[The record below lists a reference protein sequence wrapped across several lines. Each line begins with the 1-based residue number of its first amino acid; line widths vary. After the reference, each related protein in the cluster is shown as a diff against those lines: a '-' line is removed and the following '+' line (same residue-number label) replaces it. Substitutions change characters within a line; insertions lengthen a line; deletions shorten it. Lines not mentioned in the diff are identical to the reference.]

1 LVSLLSLLVFLVP
14 SNLFLVLHHQ
24 IGYAAGMRIDYLIPK
39 LYLSDLVAGAFAT
52 LTLAQYRPRVSK
64 WLIYIGISWFILL
77 LRQVATLTPASSLW
91 FFAELSLAGVVI
103 WSLVQLPKRIREHT
117 GVTWSL
123 ASMLGLQSLVA
134 IGQFALQKSLFG
146 YWFLGETN
154 LLHFAGIASQT
165 IGGQEFILPSG
176 TTPHPN
182 VLAGVL
188 LIGSVVLWQRR
199 KDIPRWLLLST
210 LAVSLFGIGVTF
222 SLSAWLAGMFALGFY
237 GVKSQLDTTHK
248 RIVLAGVWSLI
259 VLIPLVMSQFSVVS
273 ANPSLTRRSTLNQVA
288 ITTFAAQPLWGT
300 GLNTFT
306 RGLALTNTHRIL
318 ERFVQPA
325 HHVPLLLLAET
336 GLFGVLAGVG
346 ILIWLRKNSS
356 NLDAILLA
364 SCVLV
369 PLISLDHYL
378 YTLESGRLA
387 VVVLLLMVL
396 AEE

>member
-1 LVSLLSLLVFLVP
+1 
-14 SNLFLVLHHQ
+14 
-24 IGYAAGMRIDYLIPK
+24 
-39 LYLSDLVAGAFAT
+39 
-52 LTLAQYRPRVSK
+52 
-64 WLIYIGISWFILL
+64 
-77 LRQVATLTPASSLW
+77 
-91 FFAELSLAGVVI
+91 
-103 WSLVQLPKRIREHT
+103 
-117 GVTWSL
+117 
-123 ASMLGLQSLVA
+123 MLGLQSLVA

-306 RGLALTNTHRIL
+306 RGLALTNTHRI
-318 ERFVQPA
+318 RAVCATGAPCPAFV
-325 HHVPLLLLAET
+325 T
-336 GLFGVLAGVG
+336 GGN
-346 ILIWLRKNSS
+346 WLVWRTCRSG
-356 NLDAILLA
+356 NLDLA
-364 SCVLV
+364 TKEQQQPRCDTARQLCTCATHQS
-369 PLISLDHYL
+369 
-378 YTLESGRLA
+378 
-387 VVVLLLMVL
+387 
-396 AEE
+396 

>member
-1 LVSLLSLLVFLVP
+1 
-14 SNLFLVLHHQ
+14 
-24 IGYAAGMRIDYLIPK
+24 
-39 LYLSDLVAGAFAT
+39 
-52 LTLAQYRPRVSK
+52 
-64 WLIYIGISWFILL
+64 
-77 LRQVATLTPASSLW
+77 
-91 FFAELSLAGVVI
+91 
-103 WSLVQLPKRIREHT
+103 
-117 GVTWSL
+117 
-123 ASMLGLQSLVA
+123 MLGLQSLVA